1 MRTKSGRPKRAGR
14 QRSKPDAKS
23 TDDFVLREGVLQSM
37 DHPFQSQAAQD
48 PAAQGPDNTI
58 LIVDDDAVNRKIL
71 GRIFSP
77 YYAVEEAPDGC
88 VGLEKILSSPGRF
101 CAVLLDVLMPGLS
114 GIEVLSRLRE
124 RKLPDALPI
133 FLITAEQ
140 STGMVQEAYALG
152 VMDVL
157 YKPVIPYV
165 VLRRVRSVIELFEA
179 RKHLS
184 RVAGQQSLA
193 LQRQSEQIAQLN
205 QGMLEAMATAIE
217 FRGEEYGGHVQ
228 RVRSITRIL
237 LKDTDFAADIPEKE
251 IENIALAAI
260 LHDVGKISIPDTV
273 LCKPGKLTPDER
285 KIMEEH
291 TLKGAAIL
299 ESIPHLRRSG
309 IYEYACDIVRH
320 HHERWDGKGY
330 PDGLAGDEIS
340 PWAQVVSLADVYDAL
355 SCQRVYKPPF
365 PRELV
370 LKTILTGQCG
380 TFNPR
385 LLDCFLSVE
394 DQLYE
399 LYRDLPKPGIG

>member
-1 MRTKSGRPKRAGR
+1 
-14 QRSKPDAKS
+14 
-23 TDDFVLREGVLQSM
+23 M
-37 DHPFQSQAAQD
+37 DHPFQFQTVQD
-48 PAAQGPDNTI
+48 SANTI
-58 LIVDDDAVNRKIL
+58 LIVDDDAINRKIL
-71 GRIFSP
+71 DRIFSP
-77 YYAVEEAPDGC
+77 YYAVEEAGDGC
-88 VGLEKILSSPGRF
+88 EGLEKILAGPGRF
-101 CAVLLDVLMPGLS
+101 CAVLLDVQMPGLS
-114 GIEVLSRLRE
+114 GLEVMRRLKE
-124 RKLPDALPI
+124 QKLPDALPV

-152 VMDVL
+152 VVDVL

-184 RVAGQQSLA
+184 RVAEQQRLA
-193 LQRQSEQIAQLN
+193 LQKQAEQITQLN

-237 LKDTDFAADIPEKE
+237 LRDTDFIAGILEKE
-251 IENIALAAI
+251 IENIATAAI

-285 KIMEEH
+285 RIMEGH
-291 TLKGAAIL
+291 TLSGAAIL

-340 PWAQVVSLADVYDAL
+340 PWVQVVSLADVYDGL
-355 SCQRVYKPPF
+355 SCQHVYKPRF
-365 PRELV
+365 SRELV
-370 LKTILTGQCG
+370 LETIQADRCG
-380 TFNPR
+380 AFNPR

-394 DQLYE
+394 DKLYG
-399 LYRDLPKPGIG
+399 LYRDLPETGIG